1 LYAPY
6 QNFINQI
13 IRDKGYSE
21 SGSQANFL
29 TRVFEGT
36 GHNERVWADRLAI
49 PVLFLLGK

>member
-1 LYAPY
+1 MYAPY

-13 IRDKGYSE
+13 IRDKGYIENGVKS
-21 SGSQANFL
+21 NFL

-36 GHNERVWADRLAI
+36 GHNEKAWAERLEI